1 MWVLGAMQRTIET
14 IGIFAVVV
22 SILFVGYELQENADA
37 TKASNHSSLVEMNL
51 ATNEMIIADAELSEI
66 AEKMFAGRENELDD
80 SERLRAEL
88 IKENYFAV
96 WEAAFYNNESGQ
108 LDPDIWHAW
117 DTYYQ
122 SVFGPISH
130 EYWENK
136 RDQYG
141 SRFQRHVDEALG
153 RGA

>member
-1 MWVLGAMQRTIET
+1 MLGAMQRTIET

-22 SILFVGYELQENADA
+22 SILFVGYELRENTEA
-37 TKASNHSSLVEMNL
+37 TR
-51 ATNEMIIADAELSEI
+51 ATNHFSLLELIFSTNDLIISDAELSEI
-66 AEKMFAGRENELDD
+66 AVKMFAGRENELDD
-80 SERLRAEL
+80 AERLRAEL

-108 LDPDIWHAW
+108 LDSDIWHPW

-130 EYWENK
+130 EYWKNK

-141 SRFQRHVDEALG
+141 SRFQRHVDGALG